1 MNGEPSVLVLVHE
14 SVLLENRPS
23 FFESDGLH
31 AVENVVRNLWPAIG
45 KTLTTPL
52 WRVFDNVLWS
62 EESLLGADIE
72 SGGYNECR
80 ARSEKNDV
88 RKLAFRHHVCSLAS
102 LAYAAVG

>member
-1 MNGEPSVLVLVHE
+1 MKLSASSFERLAEEAPDIATPF
-14 SVLLENRPS
+14 LL
-23 FFESDGLH
+23 
-31 AVENVVRNLWPAIG
+31 AIG